1 MKTFGK
7 NSISSI
13 LRIAIDLMLA
23 TEVIALLYRLIPIIS
38 KYNTIYGSSP
48 VHSEDSGIKYLF
60 FNDISIF
67 IFGLVAILIT
77 LQLRKLITAFKKEI
91 IFELKNVKRIKI
103 ISVLL
108 LLYVLSEF
116 IFALFKQYL
125 GIHFGDF
132 PGTTEKVSITDIY
145 TLRSIFSAINFK
157 LLFLSMVIYIISCV
171 FRVGNDLNEQ
181 TTLTI

>member
-13 LRIAIDLMLA
+13 LRIAIDLMLI
-23 TEVIALLYRLIPIIS
+23 TEVIALLYRLVPIIS
-38 KYNTIYGSSP
+38 KYNSIYGNSP
-48 VHSEDSGIKYLF
+48 IPSIDPAAKYLF
-60 FNDISIF
+60 YTHISVF

-77 LQLRKLITAFKKEI
+77 LQLRKLLSAFKKEV

-116 IFALFKQYL
+116 VFALYKQYL
-125 GIHFGDF
+125 GIHIGDGFGMI
-132 PGTTEKVSITDIY
+132 EKVSITDIY
-145 TLRSIFSAINFK
+145 TFKSIVSAIDFK
-157 LLFLSMVIYIISCV
+157 LLFVSIVIYIISCV
-171 FRVGNDLNEQ
+171 FLVGNDLNEQ
-181 TTLTI
+181 SALTI

>member
-13 LRIAIDLMLA
+13 LRIAIDLMLI
-23 TEVIALLYRLIPIIS
+23 TELIALLYRLVPIIS
-38 KYNTIYGSSP
+38 KYNTIYGNSP
-48 VHSEDSGIKYLF
+48 VHSENPGIKYMF

-91 IFELKNVKRIKI
+91 IFELKNVKRIKT
-103 ISVLL
+103 ISALL

-125 GIHFGDF
+125 GIHIGDF
-132 PGTTEKVSITDIY
+132 TGTIEKVPITDIY
-145 TLRSIFSAINFK
+145 TFRSIASAINFQ
-157 LLFLSMVIYIISCV
+157 LLFLSIVIYIISCV
-171 FRVGNDLNEQ
+171 FRVGNDLNEE